1 MIILIYLGIGIFLM
15 FVLEALIYAYANHIE
30 FIGEE
35 VPEFDNFTRLF
46 CSIIWP
52 VTLAVILKTVIDHF
66 KNLLK

>member
-1 MIILIYLGIGIFLM
+1 MIILSYLGIGLFLM
-15 FVLEALIYAYANHIE
+15 FVLEALIYAYANKIE

-35 VPEFDNFTRLF
+35 VPEFDNFTRIF

-52 VTLAVILKTVIDHF
+52 ITLAIVLKTVIDHF